1 MEIKKVTDVEFSK
14 YGRVVEGLD
23 TTELI
28 RVLEEHTP
36 CGEDVEYEPSVVVL
50 ENLPI
55 KQELEDRIYGG
66 MPVQIGYCNGVNN
79 MLNALEYHLS
89 SEINVGA
96 DDFILLVGK
105 REDIAKDGSYD
116 TGLVEAFVVPKGV
129 AVEMYATTLHYAP
142 VNGKGFR
149 VVVVLPEG
157 TNTDF
162 APDERKE
169 TVDKMLFARNKWLVA
184 HPEAEIDGAFN
195 GLTGENI
202 RVEYEL

>member
-1 MEIKKVTDVEFSK
+1 MEIKRVTDAEFSK

-23 TTELI
+23 TTEPI
-28 RVLEEHTP
+28 KVLEEQTP
-36 CGEDVEYEPSVVVL
+36 CGENVEYVPSVAVL
-50 ENLPI
+50 EELSI
-55 KQELEDRIYGG
+55 KHELEDRIYGG
-66 MPVQIGYCNGVNN
+66 IPVQIGYCNGVNN

-116 TGLVEAFVVPKGV
+116 TGLVEAFVVPKGM

-162 APDERKE
+162 APDARKE
-169 TVDKMLFARNKWLVA
+169 TIDKMLFARNKWLVA

-202 RVEYEL
+202 KVEYEL